1 MPSRIIKTDAQFEA
15 VGRLLAGL
23 QRPFTLSWKA
33 GADRSLDQNA
43 LHWKWAGEAAAQ
55 LGDRTADE
63 VQRTW
68 KLEIGVPILRSEDDD
83 FRAFYNVALL
93 HRTYEEKIAAMKYVP
108 VTSIM
113 TVPQMSKFM
122 DAVFRQCQEQG
133 IALTAPMG

>member
-93 HRTYEEKIAAMKYVP
+93 QRTYEQKIAAMKYVP

-113 TVPQMSKFM
+113 TVPQMTKFM

-133 IALTAPMG
+133 IALTVPVG